1 MLQVSSPAGFKGKGR
16 AGWRCGCSRCRVTSG
31 VWRDHPGCLCVFSWH
46 CELQGASARTCPG
59 RSSQTHTGRPNR
71 TNAFFCSK
79 RDRVS
84 PGGRFQATSQDDSL
98 FPISQVSESS
108 AWARHSET
116 LLTPDCAAAARAGAT
131 YHTKAT
137 GRVYSLQSTAPF
149 GDCSDDGFLD
159 LLSCSG
165 SLSPDTSLMGKGWVS
180 NAFGRTNV
188 FPDAW

>member
-1 MLQVSSPAGFKGKGR
+1 MLGPDQAVLRRHTLG
-16 AGWRCGCSRCRVTSG
+16 SRTVLSTPFLQQRVMRVTSMG
-31 VWRDHPGCLCVFSWH
+31 
-46 CELQGASARTCPG
+46 
-59 RSSQTHTGRPNR
+59 
-71 TNAFFCSK
+71 
-79 RDRVS
+79 
-84 PGGRFQATSQDDSL
+84 FQATSQDDSL
-98 FPISQVSESS
+98 FPISQVSASS

-149 GDCSDDGFLD
+149 GDCSDAGFLD
-159 LLSCSG
+159 WQCCSG

-180 NAFGRTNV
+180 NAFGRTKI

>member
-1 MLQVSSPAGFKGKGR
+1 VLGPDQAVLRRHTLGSRTVPTPFLQQRVM
-16 AGWRCGCSRCRVTSG
+16 RVTSMG
-31 VWRDHPGCLCVFSWH
+31 
-46 CELQGASARTCPG
+46 
-59 RSSQTHTGRPNR
+59 
-71 TNAFFCSK
+71 
-79 RDRVS
+79 
-84 PGGRFQATSQDDSL
+84 FQATSQDDSL
-98 FPISQVSESS
+98 FPISQVSASS

-149 GDCSDDGFLD
+149 FLD
-159 LLSCSG
+159 SLCCSG

>member
-1 MLQVSSPAGFKGKGR
+1 MG
-16 AGWRCGCSRCRVTSG
+16 
-31 VWRDHPGCLCVFSWH
+31 
-46 CELQGASARTCPG
+46 
-59 RSSQTHTGRPNR
+59 
-71 TNAFFCSK
+71 
-79 RDRVS
+79 
-84 PGGRFQATSQDDSL
+84 FQATSQDDSL
-98 FPISQVSESS
+98 FPISQVSASS

>member
-1 MLQVSSPAGFKGKGR
+1 MQEGDVD
-16 AGWRCGCSRCRVTSG
+16 VHDV
-31 VWRDHPGCLCVFSWH
+31 VWRDHPACLCVFSRH
-46 CELQGASARTCPG
+46 CELQIGPVFGQDQAVLRRLTLGGRTV
-59 RSSQTHTGRPNR
+59 RTFFAATSPNVR
-71 TNAFFCSK
+71 EL
-79 RDRVS
+79 RVIN
-84 PGGRFQATSQDDSL
+84 GRFQAKSQDDSL
-98 FPISQVSESS
+98 FPISQVSASS

-149 GDCSDDGFLD
+149 GDCSDAGFLD
-159 LLSCSG
+159 WQCCSG